1 MPSLRTE
8 KAYRRAAT
16 RWNAELARCGLEPTP
31 ENYVVVGTADDPY
44 LTDASWRFI
53 RAAIKWWITSEI
65 GHEEAERFTRL
76 FREKKPAVK
85 PKLKLPKGV
94 GPQLEQDL
102 IHVLRNGNRGRFQLL
117 AADMIEAGIA
127 TGLRP
132 VEWKDASLVDDV
144 LTVPNAKYRPGVSG
158 NGEKREL
165 FLLDDVITFEQRS
178 AIDRVI
184 TALNGV
190 EWDDI
195 GTHVRRALRGAKA
208 ELRKMKL
215 ITPKEMKT
223 RIYDARHQFA
233 ANAKNTLDYQG
244 GEVAAAMGHRSAVTA
259 HTSYGNRRKG
269 RVGLPVKPSAVS
281 VENVDKRSLAKLAG
295 SIAKAVNQ
303 SVNIAQPKA
312 SDNGASNQTTNNEM
326 STAKVRATPSQTS
339 GFKP

>member
-1 MPSLRTE
+1 M
-8 KAYRRAAT
+8 
-16 RWNAELARCGLEPTP
+16 
-31 ENYVVVGTADDPY
+31 VVATADDPY

-53 RAAIKWWITSEI
+53 RAAIKWWIYNEI
-65 GHEEAERFTRL
+65 GQEQAERFTRL
-76 FREKKPAVK
+76 FRENKPAIK

-94 GPQLEQDL
+94 GKQLELDL
-102 IHVLRNGNRGRFQLL
+102 IHVLRNGKRGRFQLL

-144 LTVPNAKYRPGVSG
+144 LTVPNAKYRPGVSA

-165 FLLDDVITFEQRS
+165 FLIDDVITFEQRA

-184 TALNGV
+184 AALSGV

-208 ELRKMKL
+208 ELKRMKL

-233 ANAKNTLDYQG
+233 ANAKTTLDYQG

-259 HTSYGNRRKG
+259 HTSYGNRKKG
-269 RVGLPVKPSAVS
+269 RIGLPVKPSAES
-281 VENVDKRSLAKLAG
+281 VQNVDKRSLSKLAT
-295 SIAKAVNQ
+295 SIAKAANQ
-303 SVNIAQPKA
+303 PAKVA
-312 SDNGASNQTTNNEM
+312 SKVPTNGSTSNQTAHNEL
-326 STAKVRATPSQTS
+326 STANPHTRPSQPPKFS
-339 GFKP
+339 P